1 MPYILEQLLMRE
13 FVDESV
19 ELTNKNSISVLNRS
33 VEDTEEI
40 SIYITEVGSGITLSK
55 GQSVSIT
62 SSAGNVLPPITI
74 EPTTGTG
81 IFELITQ

>member
-19 ELTNKNSISVLNRS
+19 ELINKNSISVLNRS
-33 VEDTEEI
+33 IEDTEEI

-74 EPTTGTG
+74 EPVSTG